1 MSGAAAVEDVPG
13 LLTAAGFTNV
23 EITPKANS
31 REIVA
36 AWMPGTGVEDFV
48 AAAIVCAEKPDGALR
63 GFARALTCQRR
74 GKRAPAPPPPP
85 EPEPAS

>member
-1 MSGAAAVEDVPG
+1 MCVCHGMHAQ
-13 LLTAAGFTNV
+13 V

-48 AAAIVCAEKPDGALR
+48 AAAIVR
-63 GFARALTCQRR
+63 
-74 GKRAPAPPPPP
+74 
-85 EPEPAS
+85 